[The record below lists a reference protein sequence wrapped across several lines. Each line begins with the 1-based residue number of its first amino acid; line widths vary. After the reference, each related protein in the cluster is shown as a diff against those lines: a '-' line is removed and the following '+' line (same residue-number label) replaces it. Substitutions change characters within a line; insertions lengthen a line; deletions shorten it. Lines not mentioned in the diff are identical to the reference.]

1 MHITAHNKGNSMKS
15 KRQNIISKAV
25 KVAAVA
31 TALVAGQA
39 QAASLLGQA
48 PDPSVIVN
56 AGGLEWVYAG
66 PCAGQSPSCGVVQLH
81 SGFSFATVDQWN
93 LSFAS
98 LSALISAFTL
108 PTGGARC
115 ASPYFNTVYDH
126 CDLGDAQAG
135 YIWHSPLAP
144 SADQASNPAAETF
157 LVRASNNNVPEPASL
172 ALLGLGLAGLAAAR
186 RAKKN

>member
-1 MHITAHNKGNSMKS
+1 MKS
-15 KRQNIISKAV
+15 QRQGIISKAV
-25 KVAAVA
+25 KVAAIA

-48 PDPSVIVN
+48 PDPSLIVN

-66 PCAGQSPSCGVVQLH
+66 PCAGENPSCGVVQLH
-81 SGFSFATVDQWN
+81 HGFSFATESQWN

-98 LSALISAFTL
+98 LDALIAAFTL
-108 PTGGARC
+108 PSGGARC
-115 ASPYFNTVYDH
+115 ASPYFNVSYDH
-126 CDLGDAQAG
+126 CDLSDARSG

-144 SADQASNPAAETF
+144 DADHFSNAASETF
-157 LVRASNNNVPEPASL
+157 LVRAANNVPEPASL

-186 RAKKN
+186 RSKKN